1 MAEPL
6 KNAYSREFFDGFL
19 SELKHIQP
27 ELDTNAFLK
36 RVYIESWE
44 SKELKERMRHIS
56 TILKDFLPESYDKA
70 IGTIVEL
77 VERLKTSKT
86 AMSFVYMFLPDYIE
100 QYGLDNFNTSIKA
113 MEAVT
118 QFTSCEF
125 AVRPFLI
132 KYPNEMM
139 RQMHFWSTHENHTV
153 RRFASEG
160 CRPRLPWA
168 MALPDLKKDPTPILP
183 ILENLK
189 SDPSEFVRKS
199 VANNLNDISKDNPEL
214 VIRLAKKWKGNS
226 KETDWITKHA
236 CRTLLK
242 QGNSEIMALFG
253 YGSSEHIE
261 IKQFKLIT
269 PQVKIGGDLEFSFHL
284 QNTMNKKVKIRL
296 EYAVYYQKANGTLS
310 KIVYMLSEKEYAKKS
325 TTPITRKQSFKL
337 ISTRR
342 FHSGLHQVAL
352 IINGKEMEAHD
363 FILTGA

>member
-6 KNAYSREFFDGFL
+6 KNAYSKEFFEGFL
-19 SELKHIQP
+19 TELKHVQP

-36 RVYIESWE
+36 RVYVKSWK

-56 TILKDFLPESYDKA
+56 TVLKDFLPESYHKA
-70 IGTIVEL
+70 MDTIVEL
-77 VERLKTSKT
+77 VERLKTSNT
-86 AMSFVYMFLPDYIE
+86 SMSFVYMFLPDYIE
-100 QYGLDNFNTSIKA
+100 QYGLDHLQTSITG

-139 RQMHFWSTHENHTV
+139 RQMLSWSTHENHAV

-168 MALPDLKKDPTPILP
+168 MALPELKKDPSPILP

-189 SDPSEFVRKS
+189 SDSSEFVRKS

-214 VIRLAKKWKGNS
+214 VIQLAKKWKGNS
-226 KETDWITKHA
+226 KETDWIIKHA

-242 QGNSEIMALFG
+242 QGNAEIMELFG
-253 YGSSEHIE
+253 YGSSEHIK
-261 IKQFKLIT
+261 IQQFELHT
-269 PQVKIGGDLEFSFHL
+269 PQVKIGGHLEFSFFL
-284 QNTMNKKVKIRL
+284 QNTLTKDVKVRL

-310 KIVYMLSEKEYAKKS
+310 KKVYMLSEKEYAKQS
-325 TTPITRKQSFKL
+325 LAPITRKQSFKL

-342 FHSGLHQVAL
+342 FHTGLHQVSL
-352 IINGKEMEAHD
+352 IINGKEMEKTN
-363 FILTGA
+363 FELVP